1 MNAAPVNREN
11 GGTCVADFVVRDLF
25 TELDFRIGNHR
36 AMLDVLKGAT
46 VLLTITIWSTN
57 MAKRIVESF
66 VDDIDGSDAEG
77 TTTFALDGTTYEI
90 DLSGANREK
99 LEKALAPFITKA
111 RAVRAARVRGR
122 RGAAGSSRAISREKS
137 AEIRRWAKSRGM
149 PVSERGRI
157 AATVVQQYESAH

>member
-1 MNAAPVNREN
+1 
-11 GGTCVADFVVRDLF
+11 
-25 TELDFRIGNHR
+25 
-36 AMLDVLKGAT
+36 
-46 VLLTITIWSTN
+46 

-111 RAVRAARVRGR
+111 RAVRAQRGARGR
-122 RGAAGSSRAISREKS
+122 RAAAGAARGLSREKS
-137 AEIRRWAKSRGM
+137 AEIRKWARDHGL

-157 AATVVQQYESAH
+157 ASTVVKQYEDAH

>member
-1 MNAAPVNREN
+1 
-11 GGTCVADFVVRDLF
+11 
-25 TELDFRIGNHR
+25 
-36 AMLDVLKGAT
+36 
-46 VLLTITIWSTN
+46 

-90 DLSGANREK
+90 DLSGPNREK

-111 RAVRAARVRGR
+111 RAVRAPRGGRGR
-122 RGAAGSSRAISREKS
+122 RAAAAGSARGLSREKS
-137 AEIRRWAKSRGM
+137 AEIRKWARDHGL

-157 AATVVQQYESAH
+157 AATVVKQYEAAH